1 MRKESAYASILL
13 LLTSGVAAR
22 ASSAIYLTGTTDV
35 VAFNGKSD
43 TITIGSSSCTVPNT
57 GNCTFG
63 GTQNVGTGDLSWSIT
78 TPNTAANITYEAFGD
93 ITEGTAGTFSAIEG
107 DNTLTGVFSLDAWI
121 YDGVSYGPQGDYEGI
136 DLEGTITNLQLTPG
150 ASNFNNQIFNS
161 FLDLPSANS
170 YDVVLDVGN
179 CTSGSKVEPCI
190 APLDPTASFTSLQL
204 TPNSVT
210 PEPGTFVLLLAGAVA
225 GARVF
230 HRKRLS

>member
-1 MRKESAYASILL
+1 
-13 LLTSGVAAR
+13 
-22 ASSAIYLTGTTDV
+22 
-35 VAFNGKSD
+35 
-43 TITIGSSSCTVPNT
+43 
-57 GNCTFG
+57 
-63 GTQNVGTGDLSWSIT
+63 VGTGDLSWSIT
-78 TPNTAANITYEAFGD
+78 TPNTAANITYDAFGD